1 MYRQPL
7 HHTDRMVRFRR
18 WSRKKYAV
26 LCSLHCHVTIGSVTL
41 GIADRALSKTGCRV
55 GCSNGYAGHIACD
68 DDMGGYS
75 PDDEAVRDS
84 VADSLWR
91 NVVAEYVS
99 VFQVRA
105 LRSCVPGNAGTGC
118 CLLIVCFFGRL
129 LPYYIGGGQVSIF
142 RKERFSLVRHLVL
155 YRPDTSLLNNFMICS
170 RIWN

>member
-41 GIADRALSKTGCRV
+41 GIVDRALSKTGCRV
-55 GCSNGYAGHIACD
+55 GCSNGCAGHIACD

-75 PDDEAVRDS
+75 PDDEAVCDS

-105 LRSCVPGNAGTGC
+105 VRSCVPGNAGTGC
-118 CLLIVCFFGRL
+118 CLLIVCFFGW
-129 LPYYIGGGQVSIF
+129 LPPYIWVADKCQSSGRKGFHLSVTLFYIG
-142 RKERFSLVRHLVL
+142 
-155 YRPDTSLLNNFMICS
+155 
-170 RIWN
+170 RIPPY